1 MLHFINTL
9 YNYYIMP
16 NTSETLKQ
24 LVETFAVEAEKFYSG
39 NNAAGGRAR
48 KALQEVAK
56 YAKAERKAIQE
67 EKNARK
73 AAKTG
78 APAAA

>member
-1 MLHFINTL
+1 MEQNNLTRFKEL
-9 YNYYIMP
+9 V
-16 NTSETLKQ
+16 SEFEVDYSK
-24 LVETFAVEAEKFYSG
+24 FNEKG
-39 NNAAGGRAR
+39 NKAAGTRAR
-48 KALQEVAK
+48 KALQEIGK